1 MCPWMR
7 VWLQRSSDER
17 TAEMT
22 TGRFV
27 AVDLGAT
34 SGRVMLADV
43 GPGTIEMRP
52 LHRFANDPVY
62 LWDGDRTA
70 MHWDLPG
77 LFADVCTG
85 LAEAGRVAPDVVSVG
100 VDSWAVDY
108 GLLRNGRL
116 LGLPYNYRDTRCA
129 RGVDAVHATLSQD
142 QVFARNGLQFLAF
155 NTMFQLASDR
165 AEGLLGLA
173 DAALLIPDL
182 IGYWLT
188 GRAATERTNAST
200 TGLLGIDGRWDDCL
214 SAMLGLPRALFPP
227 LTEPGTELGPVLPD
241 LAERVGLPHGLRV
254 TTVASHDTASAV
266 VAIPMDA
273 ASAAYISCGTWA
285 LVGVELGGPVV
296 TEEARTANFTNE
308 VGADGRI
315 RFLRNVMGLW
325 LLSETVRHWQRDG
338 SSIDLPELLAQAAAC
353 PPPAEVFDGDD
364 PRFVEPGDMPARI
377 AGWYAERGLPIPA
390 SRPEMTRAIV
400 ESLAAGFARG
410 VEQSA
415 ALSGVPVET
424 VHLVGG
430 GARNRLLCQLVADRV
445 GRPVVAG
452 PVEATAIGNVLI
464 QARAH
469 GLVRGDLGDL
479 RDTVAAAVPTER
491 FEPQRA
497 PAGRV

>member
-1 MCPWMR
+1 MR
-7 VWLQRSSDER
+7 
-17 TAEMT
+17 

-34 SGRVMLADV
+34 SGRVMLADI
-43 GPGTIEMRP
+43 GSRSFEMRA

-70 MHWDLPG
+70 MHWNLPG
-77 LFADVCTG
+77 LFAEVCTG
-85 LAEAGRVAPDVVSVG
+85 LAEAGRMAPDLTSVG

-108 GLLRNGRL
+108 GLLRAGKL
-116 LGLPYNYRDTRCA
+116 LGLPYNYRDARCA
-129 RGVDAVHATLSQD
+129 RGVDAVHATVSQD
-142 QVFARNGLQFLAF
+142 QIFARNGLQFLAF
-155 NTMFQLASDR
+155 NTMFQLAADR

-173 DAALLIPDL
+173 DAALLVPDL

-188 GRAATERTNAST
+188 GRMSTERTNAST
-200 TGLLGIDGRWDDCL
+200 TGLLGIDGHWDEDL
-214 SAMLGLPRALFPP
+214 AAMLGLPGSLFPE
-227 LTEPGTELGPVLPD
+227 LAEPGTDLGPMLPGLTD
-241 LAERVGLPHGLRV
+241 RAGLPGGLRV

-285 LVGVELGGPVV
+285 LVGVELGAPVV
-296 TEEARTANFTNE
+296 TEAARIANFTNE
-308 VGADGRI
+308 VGADGQT

-325 LLSETVRHWQRDG
+325 LLSESVRQWERDG
-338 SSIDLPELLAQAAAC
+338 LRIDLPELLEQAATCA
-353 PPPAEVFDGDD
+353 PPTEVFDGDD

-377 AGWYAERGLPIPA
+377 ADWYAERDLPIPA
-390 SRPEMTRAIV
+390 GRPQLTRAIV

-415 ALSGVPVET
+415 ALSGVPVRT

-445 GRPVVAG
+445 GAPVVAG
-452 PVEATAIGNVLI
+452 PVEATAMGNVLI

-469 GLVRGDLGDL
+469 GVLRGGLGEL
-479 RDTVAAAVPTER
+479 RDTVATAVPTER
-491 FEPQRA
+491 FEPQPAR
-497 PAGRV
+497 AGRVRGE

>member
-1 MCPWMR
+1 
-7 VWLQRSSDER
+7 
-17 TAEMT
+17 MT

-43 GPGTIEMRP
+43 GPRSIEMRA

-77 LFADVCTG
+77 LFAEVCTG
-85 LAEAGRVAPDVVSVG
+85 LAEAGREAPDLTSVG

-108 GLLRNGRL
+108 GLLRAGKL
-116 LGLPYNYRDTRCA
+116 LGLPYNYRDARCA

-142 QVFARNGLQFLAF
+142 RIFARNGLQFLAF
-155 NTMFQLASDR
+155 NTMFQLAADR
-165 AEGLLGLA
+165 VEGLLGLA
-173 DAALLIPDL
+173 DAALLVPDL

-188 GRAATERTNAST
+188 GRASTERTNAST
-200 TGLLGIDGRWDDCL
+200 TGLLGIDGRWDEDL
-214 SAMLGLPRALFPP
+214 AATLGLPGSLFPD
-227 LTEPGTELGPVLPD
+227 LAEPGTELGPTLPELID
-241 LAERVGLPHGLRV
+241 RVGLPRGLRV

-273 ASAAYISCGTWA
+273 TSAAYVSCGTWA
-285 LVGVELGGPVV
+285 LVGVELDAPVV
-296 TEEARTANFTNE
+296 TEAARTANFTNE

-325 LLSETVRHWQRDG
+325 LLSESVRHWERDG
-338 SSIDLPELLAQAAAC
+338 SRIDLPELLEQAAAC
-353 PPPAEVFDGDD
+353 RPPTAVFDGDD
-364 PRFVEPGDMPARI
+364 PRFVEPGDMPGRI
-377 AGWYAERGLPIPA
+377 ADWYAERGLPIPA
-390 SRPEMTRAIV
+390 NQPEMTRAII
-400 ESLAAGFARG
+400 ESLVAGFARG

-469 GLVRGDLGDL
+469 GVLHGDLGEL

-497 PAGRV
+497 SAGRV